1 MRGDFKVAIRR
12 CIIGLALAVVVLAG
26 AAPALTSSNGVVI
39 SEFRFRGPAG
49 GNDEFVELMNTSSGP
64 VAIGGW
70 QLQGCASGTGAASSR
85 ATVPAGVTLQAG
97 EHYLFFNNNATGG
110 GFGKGARGDRPRP
123 RVPPRA
129 QARHL

>member
-70 QLQGCASGTGAASSR
+70 QLQGCASGTRAASSR
-85 ATVPAGVTLQAG
+85 VTGPAGGTPQAR
-97 EHYLFFNNNATGG
+97 EHHLFFNNNAPRG
-110 GFGKGARGDRPRP
+110 GFGEGARGT
-123 RVPPRA
+123 PPRA
-129 QARHL
+129 GVSPP

>member
-64 VAIGGW
+64 VAIGG
-70 QLQGCASGTGAASSR
+70 LEVQGCGFCTRAAASPG
-85 ATVPAGVTLQAG
+85 TVPAGG
-97 EHYLFFNNNATGG
+97 PPPGG
-110 GFGKGARGDRPRP
+110 GPHPLF
-123 RVPPRA
+123 
-129 QARHL
+129 

>member
-70 QLQGCASGTGAASSR
+70 EPQGCASGTRAPAAR
-85 ATVPAGVTLQAG
+85 VTGPAGGTLQAG
-97 EHYLFFNNNATGG
+97 GHHPLFQKHATRGGVGG
-110 GFGKGARGDRPRP
+110 GGGGAR
-123 RVPPRA
+123 
-129 QARHL
+129 AR

>member
-64 VAIGGW
+64 IAIGGW
-70 QLQGCASGTGAASSR
+70 ELQGCASGTRRPAA
-85 ATVPAGVTLQAG
+85 PGPG
-97 EHYLFFNNNATGG
+97 PGG
-110 GFGKGARGDRPRP
+110 GPPPGRGHHPFLHKKTPRGGFWG
-123 RVPPRA
+123 
-129 QARHL
+129 